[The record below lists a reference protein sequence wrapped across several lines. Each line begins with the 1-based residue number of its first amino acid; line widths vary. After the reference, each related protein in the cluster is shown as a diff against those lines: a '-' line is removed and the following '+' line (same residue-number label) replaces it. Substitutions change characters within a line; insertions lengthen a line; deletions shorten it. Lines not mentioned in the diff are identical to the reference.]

1 MTNPKRHP
9 HADVI
14 HAYAEG
20 AKVQYL
26 SPRDE
31 WMDVETPNFNPYG
44 TYRIKPETI
53 KVKRKLVGTPTIDE
67 NKIGD
72 VWHYGTNQN
81 TKLPILG
88 WVEYTLEEGKITNVE
103 YEFY

>member
-1 MTNPKRHP
+1 MTHPNRHP
-9 HADVI
+9 HADII
-14 HAYAEG
+14 HAFAEG
-20 AKVQYL
+20 AKIQYL
-26 SPRDE
+26 SSENE
-31 WMDVETPNFNPYG
+31 WTDVEYPIFNPTV
-44 TYRIKPETI
+44 TYRIKPKPI

-72 VWHYGTNQN
+72 VWHYGTNES